1 MNIRAARRSDKE
13 YILKFCTN
21 TFNWGDYVDRVIDLW
36 YREPYGKL
44 FVADFKRTHI
54 GHIYQDPGK
63 QRQMAATTNPDNTTQ
78 GPIAFSHVVLCP
90 NQTWAW
96 IEGIRV
102 HPKYRRH
109 KVATGL
115 IGKMLEYGK
124 LHGATEAYAIISD
137 DNIASQSLFKNH
149 NFDRVSEWVYYNIHI
164 NHKTFQNRNKKNKNT
179 TRMASCDD
187 IDDVWDYLTFS
198 EIYKLSGKRYFN
210 AWRWYPLDYE
220 RIVDFTKKQRLILV
234 QNSNSLV
241 EGLAIVDKTGGWA
254 NADILQL
261 VYLDASSIFI
271 LHDLISYGS
280 NVYIPSIS
288 TNNINKE
295 NNVNCNSI
303 NQLLII
309 SYYTNQLSTIMR
321 TFRTKESARFFLYG
335 RRL

>member
-1 MNIRAARRSDKE
+1 
-13 YILKFCTN
+13 
-21 TFNWGDYVDRVIDLW
+21 
-36 YREPYGKL
+36 
-44 FVADFKRTHI
+44 
-54 GHIYQDPGK
+54 
-63 QRQMAATTNPDNTTQ
+63 
-78 GPIAFSHVVLCP
+78 
-90 NQTWAW
+90 
-96 IEGIRV
+96 
-102 HPKYRRH
+102 
-109 KVATGL
+109 VATAL

-137 DNIASQSLFKNH
+137 DNIASQSLFKNQ
-149 NFDRVSEWVYYNIHI
+149 NFDRISEWVYYNIHI
-164 NHKTFQNRNKKNKNT
+164 HHKTFQNRNKKNKNT

-187 IDDVWDYLTFS
+187 IDNVWDYLTFS
-198 EIYKLSGKRYFN
+198 EIYKLSGRRYFN

-271 LHDLISYGS
+271 LHDLISYSS
-280 NVYIPSIS
+280 NVYIPLIS
-288 TNNINKE
+288 TNNNNKE

-309 SYYTNQLSTIMR
+309 SYHTNQLSTIMR
-321 TFRTKESARFFLYG
+321 TYRINESARFFLYG

>member
-13 YILKFCTN
+13 YILKFCNN

-36 YREPYGKL
+36 YREPNGKL
-44 FVADFKRTHI
+44 FVADFKRAH
-54 GHIYQDPGK
+54 K
-63 QRQMAATTNPDNTTQ
+63 QRQIVPTTNTDNTTR
-78 GPIAFSHVVLCP
+78 GPIALSHVVFFP
-90 NQTWAW
+90 NHHWAW

-109 KVATGL
+109 KVATAL
-115 IGKMLEYGK
+115 IGKMLEFGK

-149 NFDRVSEWVYYNIHI
+149 NFDRVSEWVYYNIHVH
-164 NHKTFQNRNKKNKNT
+164 HKTYQNRNKKNKYT

-187 IDDVWDYLTFS
+187 IDNVWDYLTFS
-198 EIYKLSGKRYFN
+198 EIYKLSGRLYFN
-210 AWRWYPLDYE
+210 AWRWYPFDYE
-220 RIVDFTKKQRLILV
+220 RIVDFTKQQRLILV

-271 LHDLISYGS
+271 IHDLISYSS
-280 NVYIPSIS
+280 NVYIPTIS
-288 TNNINKE
+288 NNYNNNE
-295 NNVNCNSI
+295 NNVNSNSI

-309 SYYTNQLSTIMR
+309 SYHTNQYLQLCVPI
-321 TFRTKESARFFLYG
+321 ESKSPLDFSCMADVYESC
-335 RRL
+335 